1 MNYELLIA
9 FLNVQ
14 EPSRQRRG
22 VANEHWNKLFHYY
35 NENSGE
41 RRLGMSC
48 APCFEK
54 VYTYCKHILKTM
66 ATSVVDKTGTIE
78 KLPTLSNEFRSQN
91 IV

>member
-14 EPSRQRRG
+14 EPSRLRRG
-22 VANEHWNKLFHYY
+22 VANEHWNKLFGFY
-35 NENSGE
+35 NRNSGE
-41 RRLGMSC
+41 KPLGMSC

-54 VYTYCKHILKTM
+54 VYVYCKHVLLM
-66 ATSVVDKTGTIE
+66 LATANLVIDEAEAKA
-78 KLPTLSNEFRSQN
+78 KSNEFRSQN